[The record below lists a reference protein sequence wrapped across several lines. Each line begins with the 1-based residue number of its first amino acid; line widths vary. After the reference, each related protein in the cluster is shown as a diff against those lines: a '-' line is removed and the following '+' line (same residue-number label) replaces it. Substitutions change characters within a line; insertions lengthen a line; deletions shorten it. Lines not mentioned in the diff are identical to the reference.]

1 MTHVAATKLVLL
13 PYSLGFGGRSIE
25 QKKGSGSDQG
35 LFLSPFSDVGMG
47 LARPAGDVPLVVPS
61 CQQWKTSNLIKMAE
75 NSIGNDEVNRPED
88 PRRVDAE
95 C

>member
-25 QKKGSGSDQG
+25 QKEGSGSDQD

-61 CQQWKTSNLIKMAE
+61 CQQSQHFKFNQNGRKFYRE
-75 NSIGNDEVNRPED
+75 
-88 PRRVDAE
+88 
-95 C
+95 